1 MPPPAITKQQALA
14 ALAAAGQASQ
24 DQDRD
29 GLADLS
35 MEELAARAGV
45 SRATLYRLFGSQQ
58 NLLQELGVEAPPM
71 VRSRILDTALDLVG
85 RHGLAELSME
95 ELAARAG
102 VSRATLYRLFPGKA
116 ALFAELVRRFS
127 PFEPIAAVLE
137 TKGDR
142 PPAEVIPAVA
152 HVMAT
157 AMEGHIGL
165 LLQLLFEFSRSR
177 PGSHAGADFQEDA
190 ANAMRTLPL
199 VAGYLAEQMAAG
211 RLRRM
216 DPVLAVQ
223 ALAGPIVMHLL
234 MQAPAESQSGPGRG
248 VALPLEEAAGLD
260 PPRMQALLGTKAAN
274 LARLA
279 RAGFPVPAGVVV
291 TSAAEA
297 DWDQTC
303 ARLLQAAAELAGR
316 QDQRFAVRSSAT
328 SEDLAGASFAGQY
341 ETVLDVGLDQVP
353 EAVRHVLDSA
363 ASARVSAYRQAH
375 SQAAV
380 ADPSG
385 SGMAV
390 LVQVMVAADAA
401 GVAFTANPVT
411 GDRGEVVVTAV
422 RGLGERLVAGE
433 ATGDQWVVRDGQA
446 RCTRAVEQA
455 INADQARQV
464 AELARRVQAYF
475 ATPQDLEW
483 AITDTTGAD
492 VGLWLLQA
500 RPMTALPD
508 PVAWTPPAAGYWMR
522 NLRLGEWLPEPMT
535 PLFADWLLE
544 RINHGE
550 LQATREHVGGALPFP
565 HAAINGWYYLA
576 TPPLSPRAIL
586 AALVHGRGRLV
597 RFLRYAVLGPSRDP
611 VAADRHL
618 LRRLAEQWREELLP
632 RYRRLVQAGE
642 QQAETA
648 SPERLAGII
657 DQVGAMAG
665 EQLWSL
671 EVVGG
676 AAWKM
681 EGALASFYRQ
691 HLAATVDASVQH
703 LLAGLPGAQPEL
715 PAHAVQSLDWAHPT
729 AGELG
734 WRPPGPSDRHR
745 ELAAR
750 REALTAQCAA
760 VLADRPQLQARF
772 QALLEVAQRYA
783 IIREQQARNVTLGW
797 PLLRR
802 CALRLGE
809 TLHADGVIDQA
820 EDVFFLTR
828 AELDARAPLRDVVDR
843 RRGIWERQ
851 RRLLAPLTIC
861 RPPRLLARELLAAV
875 EAVRTIGPAPE
886 GAIIGQPA
894 SPGRATGPVRI
905 VRRQEDFDAFQAGE
919 VLVAQATTPAWT
931 PLFARAVA
939 VVTDSGTLAAHA
951 SLVAREYGIPA
962 VVGTGDATAR
972 LHDGQVVTVDGG
984 AGTIQPPQ

>member
-1 MPPPAITKQQALA
+1 MTKQTPQAQPQPHRVRPDVLPPVVSLA
-14 ALAAAGQASQ
+14 
-24 DQDRD
+24 
-29 GLADLS
+29 
-35 MEELAARAGV
+35 
-45 SRATLYRLFGSQQ
+45 
-58 NLLQELGVEAPPM
+58 
-71 VRSRILDTALDLVG
+71 
-85 RHGLAELSME
+85 
-95 ELAARAG
+95 
-102 VSRATLYRLFPGKA
+102 
-116 ALFAELVRRFS
+116 
-127 PFEPIAAVLE
+127 
-137 TKGDR
+137 
-142 PPAEVIPAVA
+142 
-152 HVMAT
+152 
-157 AMEGHIGL
+157 
-165 LLQLLFEFSRSR
+165 
-177 PGSHAGADFQEDA
+177 
-190 ANAMRTLPL
+190 
-199 VAGYLAEQMAAG
+199 
-211 RLRRM
+211 
-216 DPVLAVQ
+216 
-223 ALAGPIVMHLL
+223 
-234 MQAPAESQSGPGRG
+234 
-248 VALPLEEAAGLD
+248 EAAGLD
-260 PPRMQALLGTKAAN
+260 PTRARALLGTKAAN

-297 DWDQTC
+297 DLDQTC

-316 QDQRFAVRSSAT
+316 QDQRFAVRSSGT
-328 SEDLAGASFAGQY
+328 SEDLAGTSFAGQY
-341 ETVLDVGLDQVP
+341 ETVLDVSLDQLP

-375 SQAAV
+375 SQAAIP
-380 ADPSG
+380 DPSR

-422 RGLGERLVAGE
+422 RGLGERLVSGE
-433 ATGDQWVVRDGQA
+433 ATGDQWVVRDGQV
-446 RCTRAVEQA
+446 RCIRAVEQA
-455 INADQARQV
+455 INADQARQI
-464 AELARRVQAYF
+464 AELARRVQAHF
-475 ATPQDLEW
+475 ATPQDIEW
-483 AITDTTGAD
+483 AISDDTTGAD
-492 VGLWLLQA
+492 GRLWLLQA

-508 PVAWTPPAAGYWMR
+508 PVTWTPPAPGYWMR

-544 RINHGE
+544 RIDHGE

-586 AALVHGRGRLV
+586 TALVHGRGRLV

-618 LRRLAEQWREELLP
+618 LARLAEQWREELLP
-632 RYRRLVQAGE
+632 RYQRQVQAGE

-648 SPERLAGII
+648 SPEQLAGII
-657 DQVGAMAG
+657 DQVGATAG

-703 LLAGLPGAQPEL
+703 MLAGLPGAQPEL

-745 ELAAR
+745 DLAAR
-750 REALTAQCAA
+750 RETLTAQCAA

-783 IIREQQARNVTLGW
+783 IIREQQARHLTLGW

-809 TLHADGVIDQA
+809 TLHDDGAIDQA

-828 AELDARAPLRDVVDR
+828 AELDARGPLQDVVDR

-851 RRLLAPLTIC
+851 RRLLAPLTIG
-861 RPPRLLARELLAAV
+861 RPPRLLARELLAVV
-875 EAVRTIGPAPE
+875 EAVRTTGPAPE

-919 VLVAQATTPAWT
+919 VLVARATTPAWT

-972 LHDGQVVTVDGG
+972 LDDGQVVTVDGG
-984 AGTIQPPQ
+984 AGTIEPRQ